1 MSQQSLKDKTIKGT
15 MWSAAD
21 AFLGQ
26 GVTFLVGIVLARLL
40 SPDEYGL
47 IGICLIFN
55 TVLMGIVDSGFSNAL
70 IRKKDVSD
78 DDYNTMFFTNL
89 AISFVL
95 YGLLFV
101 CSPLVA
107 QFFGRQELTA
117 LVRATGLV
125 LFFNALSITQV
136 TILTKRIDFKT
147 KTKASLISA
156 ILSGIVGIAM
166 AYTGFGVWALVGQM
180 LSKQLLYT
188 LCLWVLNKWWPSLK
202 FSASSFS
209 YMWGF
214 GWKLLVSGLLNN
226 IWNQLYQVV
235 VGKFYSPATLGQYTR
250 SSEYASIFSSNLTN
264 IVQRVTY
271 PVLSEIQDDK
281 ERMVDGYRKI
291 IKITMFVT
299 AVCMISLGA
308 VAEPLIYCLI
318 GPQWHE
324 AATYLP
330 LICISMSLYPL
341 HAINL
346 NVLAV
351 LGRSD
356 IFLKLEITKKF
367 LSIIPLCIGIFID
380 IYSMLIV
387 SIIIGIVCLYLNS
400 WYTGKTLGYTFW
412 KQIYDIVPSF
422 TIAALIA
429 LSVYF
434 VKFLPISNWLML
446 PIQMVVGFIV
456 FILLCEKSKIEE
468 YKEIIGIIKG
478 IKQRFMNCLQSQ
490 KGINP
495 IRNN

>member
-1 MSQQSLKDKTIKGT
+1 

-70 IRKKDVSD
+70 IRKKDATD
-78 DDYNTMFFTNL
+78 DDYNTMFITNMT
-89 AISFVL
+89 ISVVL
-95 YGLLFV
+95 YIILFF
-101 CSPLVA
+101 SAPLVA
-107 QFFGRQELTA
+107 DFFYRDELTA
-117 LVRATGLV
+117 LIRVTGLV

-166 AYTGFGVWALVGQM
+166 AFTGFGLWALVGQM

-202 FSASSFS
+202 FSVASFS

-214 GWKLLVSGLLNN
+214 GWKLLISGLLNN

-250 SSEYASIFSSNLTN
+250 SQEYASIFSSNLTS
-264 IVQRVTY
+264 IIQRVSY

-281 ERMVDGYRKI
+281 QRMVEGYRKV
-291 IKITMFVT
+291 IKMTMFIT
-299 AVCMISLGA
+299 AICMISLGA

-330 LICISMSLYPL
+330 LICISMAFYPL

-346 NVLAV
+346 NMLQV

-356 IFLKLEITKKF
+356 IFLYLEIIKKV
-367 LSIIPLCIGIFID
+367 IGIVPIMIGIFVD
-380 IYSMLIV
+380 IYWMLIASILIGFV
-387 SIIIGIVCLYLNS
+387 SLYLNS
-400 WYTGKTLGYTFW
+400 WYTGKALGYTFW
-412 KQIYDIVPSF
+412 KQLRDIAPSF
-422 TIAALIA
+422 GIAFAIA

-434 VKFLPISNWLML
+434 LKYLPLSYWIIL
-446 PIQMVVGFIV
+446 PMQIAVGAVVC
-456 FILLCEKSKIEE
+456 ILICRKSQLDE
-468 YKEIIGIIKG
+468 YKVVKSTMIK
-478 IKQRFMNCLQSQ
+478 IFKL
-490 KGINP
+490 
-495 IRNN
+495 

>member
-1 MSQQSLKDKTIKGT
+1 

-55 TVLMGIVDSGFSNAL
+55 TVLSGIVDSGFSNAL
-70 IRKKDVSD
+70 IRKKDCTD
-78 DDYNTMFFTNL
+78 DDYNTMFLTNL
-89 AISFVL
+89 GFSIVL

-101 CSPLVA
+101 SSPFVA
-107 QFFGRQELTA
+107 HFFGRQELTA
-117 LVRATGLV
+117 LVRATGLL

-147 KTKASLISA
+147 KTKASLFSA

-188 LCLWVLNKWWPSLK
+188 LCLWVLNKWWPTLK
-202 FSASSFS
+202 FSAQSFR

-250 SSEYASIFSSNLTN
+250 GREYASIFSSNLTS
-264 IVQRVTY
+264 IIQRVSY
-271 PVLSEIQDDK
+271 PVLSQIQDDK
-281 ERMVDGYRKI
+281 QRMVEGYRRV
-291 IKITMFVT
+291 IKMTMFVT
-299 AVCMISLGA
+299 AICMISLGA

-330 LICISMSLYPL
+330 LICISMSFYPL

-346 NVLAV
+346 NMLQV

-356 IFLKLEITKKF
+356 IFLYLEIIKKIIG
-367 LSIIPLCIGIFID
+367 IIPICIGIFID
-380 IYSMLIV
+380 IYWMLVASILIGFV
-387 SIIIGIVCLYLNS
+387 SLYLNS
-400 WYTGKTLGYTFW
+400 WYTGKALGYTFW
-412 KQIYDIVPSF
+412 HQLRDIAPSF
-422 TIAALIA
+422 GIAIA
-429 LSVYF
+429 IAISVFFFKY
-434 VKFLPISNWLML
+434 LPISNWIIL
-446 PIQMVVGFIV
+446 PIQIVVGVVVCLIA
-456 FILLCEKSKIEE
+456 CRKSQLEE
-468 YKEIIGIIKG
+468 YKEVLN
-478 IKQRFMNCLQSQ
+478 M
-490 KGINP
+490 INP
-495 IRNN
+495 ILNKIKK